1 MKYIDSGIIYIPID
15 QDTTKEEMQELQKSS
30 VANGQT
36 VVFFRT
42 GRQNMQRTISDLLN
56 ASLP

>member
-1 MKYIDSGIIYIPID
+1 MKYIDPGIIYIPID
-15 QDTTKEEMQELQKSS
+15 RDTTKEEMQELRKSFI
-30 VANGQT
+30 VNGQT

-42 GRQNMQRTISDLLN
+42 GRQNIKKTISDLLN